1 MDHSYSAAIAAAN
14 AAAAALSP
22 TSTGVDPSY
31 AAAIAAA
38 NAAAAAIS
46 PTSTIVNPNVVTNT
60 ILPAKPVA
68 TTPAV
73 KPAPI

>member
-1 MDHSYSAAIAAAN
+1 
-14 AAAAALSP
+14 
-22 TSTGVDPSY
+22 
-31 AAAIAAA
+31 
-38 NAAAAAIS
+38 
-46 PTSTIVNPNVVTNT
+46 VNPNVVTNT